1 MDRTQFTFYVS
12 FWDALKRI
20 KKKQD
25 RCEAYDAIVAYALFG
40 TEPDLDKLPDAASM
54 AFILAK
60 PTLDASRRKA
70 ENGSKKKQ
78 TGSKTEQS
86 ESKDEAKQSKTEAN
100 EERERVRER
109 EREREGDRDRD
120 RDRERMFS
128 IKKEA
133 KKESAAQET
142 ANSVFAKFAGE
153 DHALL
158 EALTG
163 FAEMR
168 KTIKKP
174 LTVRAANMVC
184 EKLGSFHDEEW
195 VAILNQSTMNCW
207 QGLFPLD
214 EDRQDK
220 SGRTTPVPAGVSKKV
235 AQTNAQCQKHNTI
248 SPGMMEAARKML
260 EEDV

>member
-78 TGSKTEQS
+78 TESKPEQTENKTEQS
-86 ESKDEAKQSKTEAN
+86 ENKDEAKRSKTETN
-100 EERERVRER
+100 EER
-109 EREREGDRDRD
+109 EREREGEGEGDRD
-120 RDRERMFS
+120 RDRERML
-128 IKKEA
+128 KKEK

-214 EDRQDK
+214 EGRQTQPK
-220 SGRTTPVPAGVSKKV
+220 
-235 AQTNAQCQKHNTI
+235 QNTRPEKE
-248 SPGMMEAARKML
+248 SSAAAFARL
-260 EEDV
+260 LREGAFSE

>member
-78 TGSKTEQS
+78 TESKPEQT
-86 ESKDEAKQSKTEAN
+86 ESKDEAKRSKPEAN
-100 EERERVRER
+100 EERERER
-109 EREREGDRDRD
+109 ERDRDRDRD
-120 RDRERMFS
+120 RDRERML
-128 IKKEA
+128 KKEI

-174 LTVRAANMVC
+174 LTVRTANMVC

-214 EDRQDK
+214 EGKRDSAR
-220 SGRTTPVPAGVSKKV
+220 RPMTAPTGVSKKA
-235 AQTNAQCQKHNTI
+235 AQRNAECQAHNVI